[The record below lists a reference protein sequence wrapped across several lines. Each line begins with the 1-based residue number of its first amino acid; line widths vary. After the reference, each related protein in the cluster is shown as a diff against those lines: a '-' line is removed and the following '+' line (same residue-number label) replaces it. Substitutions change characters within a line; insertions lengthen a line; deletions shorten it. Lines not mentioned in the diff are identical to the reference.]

1 MDIKALSNEVS
12 FLPDELSSTQSKT
25 APQVT
30 IIMLTWNSYDVT
42 RDCLLSLRKLDY
54 PAYKIILVDNGS
66 VDGSWQKLAQ
76 EFPEVR
82 VIRNEEN
89 LGFTGGN
96 NVGMREALKNGTD
109 YLLLLNN
116 DTIVSPSFLS
126 EMIKVAET
134 DRNIGMVNPKI
145 YFFEPADKIWY
156 AGGAYVRWKTFPI
169 HFGVRQQDDGSY
181 NETKEVSFVTGC
193 ALLVRAETARTVGLL
208 DETFFLSYEDVDWS
222 VRAIESGYKAM
233 YVPTSVIWHRDSY
246 DTKRNIGYKRN
257 FYTMRNAV
265 LCARKHLP
273 LYQSPLFVLSMALY
287 IGHFT
292 LQALMQADYKRAV
305 AIYQGLW
312 NGCTTS
318 FLENYT
324 V

>member
-1 MDIKALSNEVS
+1 MPE
-12 FLPDELSSTQSKT
+12 ELRSPQTKT

-42 RDCLLSLRKLDY
+42 RDCLLSLRKVDY
-54 PAYKIILVDNGS
+54 PAYNIILVDNGS
-66 VDGSWQKLAQ
+66 VDGSWLKLAQ
-76 EFPEVR
+76 EFPEATM
-82 VIRNEEN
+82 IRNEKN

-126 EMIKVAET
+126 EMISVAET
-134 DRNIGMVNPKI
+134 DTRIGMLNPKI
-145 YFFEPADKIWY
+145 YFFEPSDTIWY
-156 AGGAYVRWKTFPI
+156 AGGAYVRWKTFPT
-169 HFGVRQQDDGSY
+169 HFGVLQRDDGSY
-181 NETKEVSFVTGC
+181 NQTKEVSFVTGC
-193 ALLVRAETARTVGLL
+193 ALMVRSETARKIGLL

-233 YVPTSVIWHRDSY
+233 YVPAAIIWHRDSY
-246 DTKRNIGYKRN
+246 DTKRNIGSKRN

-273 LYQSPLFVLSMALY
+273 FYQLPLFVFSMAVY
-287 IGHFT
+287 IGYFT
-292 LQALMQADYKRAV
+292 LQSLMQADYQRAA
-305 AIYQGLW
+305 AIYQGIW
-312 NGCTTS
+312 NGCRAR
-318 FLENYT
+318 FLENHT